1 MIKIIRAFKMKFQ
14 YLYTLLVLIVFSN
27 GFSQS
32 DTIKDQELPEVTVG
46 SYFADKKTPLS
57 YQNIDMHLI
66 ESKNTGQEG
75 SFLLS
80 ETPSMTVYSD
90 AGSYQGYSYF
100 RLRGIDQTRINM
112 TLDGVPLNEPED
124 QGVYFSN
131 YPDFFNSVDKIQIQR
146 GVGTSKNGTSSYAGS
161 IQYSS
166 PNLLDSNYK
175 QIGAGYGSFN
185 TYRVFGEYNMGIKK
199 NKGLYVRASHLN
211 SGGFK
216 DRSANNSQSAF
227 YSGGVYKEKSV
238 YKLTGFIG
246 QQRNQMAWLGVSQ
259 EQIDEN
265 PRANGN
271 ANEDDH
277 FIQSLTQLQH
287 TLYLT
292 STSTLKSSL
301 YYNYLRGNYD
311 FNLDNFL
318 GLPLS
323 GELYNYA
330 FESHLTGL
338 FINYSLEKK
347 DLKWTSGIHGNLYS
361 RSHTG
366 SEKSLGEL
374 YTNTGYKNEFSVFSK
389 AHYQLNKFSIYADVQ
404 IRHTSFDYEGAET
417 IDQLNWTF
425 INPKAGLDYQLKNM
439 SLYYSIG
446 RTGREP
452 TRTDLLGGNDNL
464 LIDDTG
470 NPILFIENPEYVTDQ
485 ELGMRIK
492 KDDLTINVNA
502 YYMSFDN
509 EIVLNGQFGPNGLA
523 LNSAVESSIRTGLE
537 IDASL
542 KIKKWKFVNASS
554 FNHSQIKEQSTSF
567 TPILT
572 PKLIVNQEVIYSMK
586 RLETGVSMRYQSNS
600 YIDFSNENEIEGYFL
615 LNLRASYNIHGWTM
629 SLYVNNVLNTEYYNH
644 AYVDF
649 DGTNKY
655 FVQAPTN
662 LYLNLAY
669 TF

>member
-1 MIKIIRAFKMKFQ
+1 MNFKYLLILLALIAFNK
-14 YLYTLLVLIVFSN
+14 S
-27 GFSQS
+27 FSQS
-32 DTIKDQELPEVTVG
+32 DTIGSQELPEVTVG

-57 YQNIDMHLI
+57 YQNIDMDLI

-80 ETPSMTVYSD
+80 ETPSITVYSD
-90 AGSYQGYSYF
+90 AGSSQGYSYF

-131 YPDFFNSVDKIQIQR
+131 YPDFINSIDKIQIQR

-185 TYRVFGEYNMGIKK
+185 TYRIFGEYNMGFKK

-211 SGGFK
+211 SDGFK
-216 DRSANNSQSAF
+216 DRSANNSQSVF
-227 YSGGVYKEKSV
+227 YSGGIYKEKSV

-259 EQIDEN
+259 EQINEN

-292 STSTLKSSL
+292 NSSTLKSSL
-301 YYNYLRGNYD
+301 YYNYLQGNYD
-311 FNLDNFL
+311 FNFDNFL

-338 FINYSLEKK
+338 FVNYSLEKK
-347 DLKWTSGIHGNLYS
+347 DLKWTSGIHGNLYA

-366 SEKSLGEL
+366 SERSLGEL
-374 YTNTGYKNEFSVFSK
+374 YTNTGYKNEFSGFSK
-389 AHYQLNKFSIYADVQ
+389 AHYQLNNFSIYADVQ
-404 IRHTSFDYEGAET
+404 IRHTSFDYEGTAD

-425 INPKAGLDYQLKNM
+425 INPKAGLNYQLKNM

-452 TRTDLLGGNDNL
+452 TRTDLLGGNDDL
-464 LIDDTG
+464 LVDSTG
-470 NPILFIENPEYVTDQ
+470 SPILFIEAPEYVLDQ
-485 ELGMRIK
+485 ELGVRINQGA
-492 KDDLTINVNA
+492 LTVNVNA

-509 EIVLNGQFGPNGLA
+509 EIILNGQFGPNGLA

-537 IDASL
+537 IDVSL
-542 KIKKWKFVNASS
+542 KIKKLKFINASS
-554 FNHSQIKEQSTSF
+554 FNHSKIKEQSTSF

-572 PKLIVNQEVIYSMK
+572 PKLIVNQDIIYTIR
-586 RLETGVSMRYQSNS
+586 RLETGISMRYQSGS
-600 YIDFSNENEIEGYFL
+600 YIDFSNDNKLDDYFL
-615 LNLRASYNIHGWTM
+615 INLRASYTM
-629 SLYVNNVLNTEYYNH
+629 KNWKLSVLINNVLNTTYYNNG
-644 AYVDF
+644 YVDF

-655 FVQAPTN
+655 FLQAPTN
-662 LYLNLAY
+662 LYANLTY